1 MFQRKIVLAAGQIVP
16 ALGSRTGEDGSTA
29 RAPRGDR
36 SPPRRL
42 AGGSPRRRTSPVR
55 GVWSVRARITK
66 LDAFK
71 HWTAPFGPEPSSVYM
86 DRHYLDVLSI
96 ARAARTMR
104 LPTVAKT
111 AFRSLK
117 NGPLRA

>member
-16 ALGSRTGEDGSTA
+16 ALGSRAGEDGSTV

-36 SPPRRL
+36 GPPRRL
-42 AGGSPRRRTSPVR
+42 AGGSPRRQTSPAR

-71 HWTAPFGPEPSSVYM
+71 HWTVPFGPEPNSNLM
-86 DRHYLDVLSI
+86 DRH
-96 ARAARTMR
+96 
-104 LPTVAKT
+104 
-111 AFRSLK
+111 
-117 NGPLRA
+117 